1 MYCTNKNIIL
11 ITVCETQMVYIS
23 CKNTVI

>member
-1 MYCTNKNIIL
+1 MYYTITNIIL
-11 ITVCETQMVYIS
+11 ITVCETHVVYIS